1 MHVDLSEL
9 KTLLAHLKS
18 LPQPNKAELNL
29 FSIGA
34 RGHYENPISDL
45 LAFFID
51 PDAGHDLSTL
61 VLEAFMECLPG
72 TYDVALSSQPSRE
85 VMTATGSRIDIL
97 LESEEWVLALENKI
111 WHQQNNPFA
120 DYREHLKLKHPNKS
134 HLLVVL
140 SPEGTAPSGW
150 SGVSYRQFL
159 AVLSPKLGMA
169 YVESPLNKWLILLRE
184 FMLHLESLMGKNVVA
199 SETEAFVLENL
210 HNIQELIL
218 LKNTV
223 VKSFQEECLRFLS
236 EYFSDKDYEV
246 STALNHWEGYP
257 ALRFGLSHWQSPSDV
272 VLFLNRTP
280 GKRMEIR
287 TYACDLTTTALREK
301 AKQMLMSLE
310 SDNCWD
316 ERGGKILGITSYI
329 DVSTDNKQL
338 LFTKVAEGI
347 RLLDEFEGSAK

>member
-1 MHVDLSEL
+1 MDLSEL
-9 KTLLAHLKS
+9 KALLAHVKS
-18 LPQPNKAELNL
+18 LPQPGKAELNL
-29 FSIGA
+29 FSVGA

-51 PDAGHDLSTL
+51 PDAGHDLNTL

-140 SPEGTAPSGW
+140 SPERMAPSGW
-150 SGVSYRQFL
+150 SGVSYHQFL
-159 AVLSPKLGMA
+159 AVLSPKLGMV
-169 YVESPLNKWLILLRE
+169 YVESPQNKWLILLRE
-184 FMLHLESLMGKNVVA
+184 FILHLESLMGKNAVA

-236 EYFSDKDYEV
+236 DYFSDKDYEV

-257 ALRFGLSHWQSPSDV
+257 ALRFGLSHW
-272 VLFLNRTP
+272 
-280 GKRMEIR
+280 
-287 TYACDLTTTALREK
+287 
-301 AKQMLMSLE
+301 
-310 SDNCWD
+310 
-316 ERGGKILGITSYI
+316 
-329 DVSTDNKQL
+329 
-338 LFTKVAEGI
+338 
-347 RLLDEFEGSAK
+347 